1 MKQALR
7 FRQFGTD
14 MGRLVV
20 YFHGA
25 PGAPEEGNIF
35 DRDAKDNGLTVICFD
50 RFAVDISIKGEAYYK
65 LLAEEIAGKAGG
77 KQVDVIGFSIG
88 AFVALQTCRY
98 LAKGVRSLHLVSAA
112 APLEAGDFLDGMAG
126 KPVFQL
132 AKRFPA
138 LFLLLSYWQGL
149 LALLVPKVLFR
160 MLFASAA
167 AADQALVADPAFQS
181 GIIKVLSSCF
191 RGRVR
196 GYARDVGAYVQPWNT
211 TLSEVTVDTH
221 IWHGAQDNWSP
232 RPMADYLASAIPGC
246 TLTKVFDGLSHY
258 SCLYRAAP
266 EICKLLGHA

>member
-1 MKQALR
+1 MK
-7 FRQFGTD
+7 FSQFGAD
-14 MGRLVV
+14 DGRLVV

-25 PGAPEEGNIF
+25 PGAPEECSIF
-35 DRDAKDNGLTVICFD
+35 DQDAKDNGLTVLCFD
-50 RFAVDISIKGEAYYK
+50 RFAVDSSINGEAYYK
-65 LLAEEIAGKAGG
+65 LLAEEVARKAGG
-77 KQVDVIGFSIG
+77 KPVDVIGFSIG

-98 LAKGVRSLHLVSAA
+98 LKGVRSLHLVSAA

-149 LALLVPKVLFR
+149 LALFVPKALFR

-181 GIIKVLSSCF
+181 GITKVLSSCF
-191 RGRVR
+191 RGRVK
-196 GYARDVGAYVQPWNT
+196 GYARDVGAYVQPWKS
-211 TLSEVTVDTH
+211 TLSEVSVNTH

-232 RPMADYLASAIPGC
+232 KSMADYLASALPGC
-246 TLTKVFDGLSHY
+246 TSTRIFDGLSHY

-266 EICKLLGHA
+266 EICKLLGQA

>member
-1 MKQALR
+1 M
-7 FRQFGTD
+7 
-14 MGRLVV
+14 VV

-25 PGAPEEGNIF
+25 PGAPEECDIF
-35 DRDAKDNGLTVICFD
+35 DRDAKNHGLTLLCFD
-50 RFAVDISIKGEAYYK
+50 RFSVDSSINGEAYYK
-65 LLAEEIAGKAGG
+65 LLAEEIANKAGG
-77 KQVDVIGFSIG
+77 KPVDVIGFSIG

-98 LAKGVRSLHLVSAA
+98 LKGVRSLHLVSAA

-149 LALLVPKVLFR
+149 LALLVPKALFR

-167 AADQALVADPAFQS
+167 AGDQALVADPEFQS
-181 GIIKVLSSCF
+181 GITKVLSSCF

-196 GYARDVGAYVQPWNT
+196 GYARDVGTYVQPWKT
-211 TLSEVTVDTH
+211 TLSGITVNTH

-232 RPMADYLASAIPGC
+232 KPMADYLASALPHC
-246 TLTKVFDGLSHY
+246 SSVKVFDGLSHY

-266 EICKLLGHA
+266 EICRLLGQA

>member
-1 MKQALR
+1 MKQALK
-7 FRQFGTD
+7 FSQFGAD
-14 MGRLVV
+14 KGRLVV

-35 DRDAKDNGLTVICFD
+35 DQDAKDNGLTVICFD
-50 RFAVDISIKGEAYYK
+50 RFAVDSSVKGEAYYK
-65 LLAEEIAGKAGG
+65 LLAEEITQKAGG
-77 KQVDVIGFSIG
+77 KPVDVIGFSIG

-138 LFLLLSYWQGL
+138 LFLLLSHWQGL
-149 LALLVPKVLFR
+149 LARFFPKALFR

-167 AADQALVADPAFQS
+167 AGDQALVADPAFQS
-181 GIIKVLSSCF
+181 NITKVLSTCF
-191 RGRVR
+191 GSRVR
-196 GYARDVGAYVQPWNT
+196 GYARDVGAYVQPWKS
-211 TLSEVTVDTH
+211 TLSEITVKTH

-232 RPMADYLASAIPGC
+232 RPMADYLASALSGGTSPKI
-246 TLTKVFDGLSHY
+246 FDGLSHY

-266 EICKLLGHA
+266 EICKLLGQA

>member
-1 MKQALR
+1 MK
-7 FRQFGTD
+7 FSQFGANN
-14 MGRLVV
+14 GRLVV

-35 DRDAKDNGLTVICFD
+35 EQDAKKHGLTVICFD
-50 RFAVDISIKGEAYYK
+50 RFAVDSSIKGDAYYK
-65 LLAEEIAGKAGG
+65 LLAEEISRKAAG

-98 LAKGVRSLHLVSAA
+98 FKGVRSLHLVSAA

-149 LALLVPKVLFR
+149 LALLVPKALFR

-167 AADQALVADPAFQS
+167 AGDKALVADPAFQS
-181 GIIKVLSSCF
+181 GITKVLSSCF

-196 GYARDVGAYVQPWNT
+196 GYARDVGAYVQPWKA
-211 TLSEVTVDTH
+211 TLSEVSVDTH

-232 RPMADYLASAIPGC
+232 KPMADYLASALPGC
-246 TLTKVFDGLSHY
+246 TSAKVFDGLSHY

-266 EICKLLGHA
+266 EICKLLGQA

>member
-1 MKQALR
+1 M
-7 FRQFGTD
+7 
-14 MGRLVV
+14 V

-25 PGAPEEGNIF
+25 PGAPEECSVF
-35 DRDAKDNGLTVICFD
+35 DQDAKDNGLTLICFD
-50 RFAVDISIKGEAYYK
+50 RFSVDSSITGEAYYK
-65 LLAEEIAGKAGG
+65 LLAEEIAKKAGG

-98 LAKGVRSLHLVSAA
+98 LDKGVRSLHLVSAA

-132 AKRFPA
+132 VKKFPA
-138 LFLLLSYWQGL
+138 LFILLSYWQGL
-149 LALLVPKVLFR
+149 LALFVPKGLFR
-160 MLFASAA
+160 MLFASAG

-181 GIIKVLSSCF
+181 GITKVLSACF

-196 GYARDVGAYVQPWNT
+196 GYTRDVGAYVQPWKS
-211 TLSEVTVDTH
+211 TLSEVFVKTH

-232 RPMADYLASAIPGC
+232 RPMAPYLASALPGC
-246 TLTKVFDGLSHY
+246 TSTKIFDGLSHY

-266 EICKLLGHA
+266 EICRLLGRA